1 MAGNNAIQF
10 CRGTSTQRSSHTEVS
25 LAGQPI
31 YETDTN
37 KLYVGDGATQVRYLQ
52 PISADIPSASQ
63 STLGGVKVWED
74 SSGYLHISTS

>member
-1 MAGNNAIQF
+1 MIQVL
-10 CRGTSTQRSSHTEVS
+10 RGTSSQRASHSEVS
-25 LAGQPI
+25 TDGQPI

-37 KLYVGDGATQVRYLQ
+37 KLYVGDGTTRVRYLQ

-63 STLGGVKVWED
+63 YTLGGVKVWED